1 MKFFFILLIFVLL
14 QSCSKPKTVL
24 ICGDHIC
31 INKKEAEQYFE
42 ENLSIE
48 VKVIDKKRKKITS
61 LVELNLKDNSK
72 KQREITILE
81 KEETNASIKKLSNKE
96 IRNIKKRIKE
106 KEKRKKIKKPKK
118 EKKVVKKMNGKKKIN
133 ELETIDKYIKPEE
146 TSEKLRKRD
155 NINQN
160 IEVVDVCTI
169 LEKCSIDEISKYLLK
184 QGKKKNFPDITI
196 RE

>member
-1 MKFFFILLIFVLL
+1 MKFFFILLTFVLL

-48 VKVIDKKRKKITS
+48 VKVIDKKRKKQTN

-81 KEETNASIKKLSNKE
+81 KEETNVSIKKLSNKE